1 MTIFEDQIRLQIAL
15 LRAREQTV
23 ADVREAADPGVPVLS
38 NTGAAAATVAQCFK
52 FADGCVLGPGP
63 KRDGYTWNEVDPERV
78 KRFVDAAH
86 SA

>member
-1 MTIFEDQIRLQIAL
+1 MTIFQDEIRSRGGL

-23 ADVREAADPGVPVLS
+23 ADVREPVDPSVPVLL
-38 NTGAAAATVAQCFK
+38 NTGDEAPTIAQYLK
-52 FADGCVLGPGP
+52 FADGCVVGPDP

-78 KRFVDAAH
+78 TRFVDAAR